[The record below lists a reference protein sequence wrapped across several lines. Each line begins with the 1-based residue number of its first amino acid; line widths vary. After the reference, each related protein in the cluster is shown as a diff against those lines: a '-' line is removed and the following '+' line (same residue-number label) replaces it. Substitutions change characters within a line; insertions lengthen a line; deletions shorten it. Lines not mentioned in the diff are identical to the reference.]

1 MSKFGLVVILMLMAG
16 VGRAQNYF
24 VFIQAD
30 NNQPFYVRVGEQVY
44 PSSAG
49 GHLILAQ
56 LKDSTYNMAVGLP
69 GQSAQER
76 RYSVAIRRRDLEFSL
91 KDQGDR
97 GWGLYDE
104 QAREMKTPE
113 AGSRDVE
120 VVPPGLRKDDA
131 FSRLMAGVV
140 QDTAVLYNTYAM
152 EEPDSV
158 KGGRADSAA
167 LPVGKASVGAA
178 GVGVTPVMEPA
189 GTGSVVTTGIGT
201 DTLARAPVTPLPARD
216 SSNARGVDDRAGSLP
231 LAGDSVRVVRGAAPA
246 GRIDSGAVVGGAG
259 KPAGRGKGVV
269 KLSERKL
276 TRSVRMSFADRSAG
290 KRADT
295 IILFIPVDTPVVVRG
310 GIKPLRGADSGRVAA
325 PPGAH
330 GPNPDSPLLGRA
342 QNGGAGRPAVGVA
355 VPDAARQ
362 RAADTP
368 RKSSGTK
375 GALPFVNSDCH
386 NYATDYDVD
395 KLRVKLL
402 EVSKDEDRI
411 VAARKVFKTR
421 CFATRQIRALSE
433 VFSGDA
439 GKYRLFEAAYPFCS
453 DSQFGE
459 LGSLLTDPV
468 YRGKFREMVEH

>member
-1 MSKFGLVVILMLMAG
+1 MSKFGLVVVLMLMAG
-16 VGRAQNYF
+16 VGRAQDYF

-44 PSSAG
+44 PSSAA

-56 LKDSTYNMAVGLP
+56 LKDSTYIMAIGLP
-69 GQSAQER
+69 GQSALER
-76 RYSVAIRRRDLEFSL
+76 RYTVAIRRRDLEFRL

-113 AGSRDVE
+113 AGGREVE
-120 VVPPGLRKDDA
+120 VTPPGLRKDDA

-152 EEPDSV
+152 SEPDSV
-158 KGGRADSAA
+158 RRDSAA
-167 LPVGKASVGAA
+167 LPEGKAVA
-178 GVGVTPVMEPA
+178 GVKPVSEPA
-189 GTGSVVTTGIGT
+189 GTGTLVTTGIGT
-201 DTLARAPVTPLPARD
+201 DTLVRAPVTPPPVRD
-216 SSNARGVDDRAGSLP
+216 SSNARGVEDQTGSLP
-231 LAGDSVRVVRGAAPA
+231 PVGDSVRGAAVVPVRA
-246 GRIDSGAVVGGAG
+246 ADSGVIAVGNGKAVG
-259 KPAGRGKGVV
+259 RSRGVV

-295 IILFIPVDTPVVVRG
+295 IVLFIPVDTPAVARE
-310 GIKPLRGADSGRVAA
+310 GIKPVRGADSGRVAA
-325 PPGAH
+325 PPKGH
-330 GPNPDSPLLGRA
+330 GPNPDSPLL
-342 QNGGAGRPAVGVA
+342 QNGGSGRSVVGAAVPEATRPRPA
-355 VPDAARQ
+355 
-362 RAADTP
+362 DTS
-368 RKSSGTK
+368 RKTSEAK

-402 EVSKDEDRI
+402 EISKDDDRI
-411 VAARKVFKTR
+411 IAARKVFKTR

-433 VFSGDA
+433 VFGGDA
-439 GKYRLFEAAYPFCS
+439 GKYRFFEAAYPFCS

-468 YRGKFREMVEH
+468 YSGKFRAMVEH